1 MAESILSSINL
12 AGGSI
17 NIYCDSILNVITAN
31 DRHSK
36 SCPSGW
42 KAAVLISHYYY
53 SGSSTSYQ
61 NTLMQ
66 PIPIFNIGS
75 SSVTYNAIYVG
86 QNGDYSVHSTITI
99 NNSSFSL
106 SAGSSFVDTSGTIIF
121 AA

>member
-1 MAESILSSINL
+1 MAELILTSINL

-17 NIYCDSILNVITAN
+17 NIYCDSILSVVSVG
-31 DRHSK
+31 DRNSR

-42 KAAVLISHYYY
+42 KAAVLFSHYYNSGY
-53 SGSSTSYQ
+53 SSSYQ

-75 SSVTYNAIYVG
+75 SSVTYNAIYVSEDG
-86 QNGDYSVHSTITI
+86 VYNVHSAITI
-99 NNSSFSL
+99 SNSSFSL
-106 SAGSSFVDTSGTIIF
+106 SYGPNFNDTSGTIIF

>member
-42 KAAVLISHYYY
+42 KAAVLISHCYYA
-53 SGSSTSYQ
+53 GANTVYQ
-61 NTLMQ
+61 YNLMQ

-86 QNGDYSVHSTITI
+86 ENGVYNVHSAITI
-99 NNSSFSL
+99 SNSSFSL
-106 SAGSSFVDTSGTIIF
+106 SYGPSFNDTSGTIIF